1 MLMHQEKA
9 DELGLL
15 TSDIAVVLLD
25 GLFDQVPS
33 ALVPTYQGIQ
43 SNHLADID
51 LLSQVNL
58 HELLLIHAEP
68 KAQRFGLMLGSCS
81 APDMLSAAPA
91 RSPASICGPDS
102 GEYHKS

>member
-51 LLSQVNL
+51 LLSHVNL
-58 HELLLIHAEP
+58 HELLL
-68 KAQRFGLMLGSCS
+68 F
-81 APDMLSAAPA
+81 MLSPRRSDLGLCLDLA
-91 RSPASICGPDS
+91 RLLTCCQQRL
-102 GEYHKS
+102 